1 MTAESPTPA
10 GNSNRVCAD
19 STYIEPVTERSLP
32 KVVDGHLGE
41 GVDISQSIGRLASQR
56 RKGAPMHQSVL
67 RRKWFVALAVVA
79 AATTLAAC
87 TSSSDSESSPEGSGG
102 ASSAPASEAAGSATT
117 EAPASGAGLP
127 GGSSVAGKTI
137 MFQIYTGPD
146 TAFWVPAVN
155 GAQAAADALGVN
167 LDIQYAN
174 VDDATQVNQ
183 LQTAVAKGVAG
194 IASSLPNNA
203 TADAVCAA
211 KDAGIPVVAFNVAN
225 LEGDAA
231 NCIGAFVGQNFVTA
245 GEVIGQRM
253 VDDGLVKSGDKVFCP
268 VELPEAQYAVQRY
281 EGVMT
286 ALDKIGATC
295 DLVGVGTDPAEAQT
309 TMVQYLLGNQDVK
322 AIIGLGATP
331 MTVVENVLQES
342 KLSVPVGGF
351 DLSDAI
357 LQGIESGVITA
368 TVDQQ
373 PYSQGFYS
381 VMQAAL
387 QSQFALA
394 PSTMDTGGRGL
405 VDKSNVEAVAALV
418 PDYR

>member
-1 MTAESPTPA
+1 
-10 GNSNRVCAD
+10 
-19 STYIEPVTERSLP
+19 
-32 KVVDGHLGE
+32 
-41 GVDISQSIGRLASQR
+41 
-56 RKGAPMHQSVL
+56 MHQRVL
-67 RRKWFVALAVVA
+67 RRKWFAALAVVA
-79 AATTLAAC
+79 AASTLAAC
-87 TSSSDSESSPEGSGG
+87 TSSSDSESSSEGSAA
-102 ASSAPASEAAGSATT
+102 ASSAPASEAASAATS
-117 EAPASGAGLP
+117 EAPATTGAGLP
-127 GGSSVAGKTI
+127 GGSSLAGKTI
-137 MFQIYTGPD
+137 LFQIYTGPD

-194 IASSLPNNA
+194 VASSLPNNA
-203 TADAVCAA
+203 TADAVCAV
-211 KDAGIPVVAFNVAN
+211 KEAGIPVVAFNVAN

-231 NCIGAFVGQNFVTA
+231 SCIGAFVGQNFVTA

-281 EGVMT
+281 QGVMT

-295 DLVGVGTDPAEAQT
+295 ELVGVGTDPAEAQT

-342 KLSVPVGGF
+342 KLTVPVGGF

-357 LQGIESGVITA
+357 LKGIESGVITA

-394 PSTMDTGGRGL
+394 PSNMDTGGRGL